1 MTPPTPA
8 ELGARLK
15 AERERLGLTRPQ
27 AAERIGYH
35 WSVVR
40 DWEVKTCNPT
50 YQTVLAILRAGY
62 DPRRVFCEM
71 YAAPSKKSSA

>member
-27 AAERIGYH
+27 AAERIGFDV
-35 WSVVR
+35 SVVR

-71 YAAPSKKSSA
+71 YSAKKPTA

>member
-27 AAERIGYH
+27 AAERIGFDV
-35 WSVVR
+35 SVVR
-40 DWEVKTCNPT
+40 DWEVKACNPT

-71 YAAPSKKSSA
+71 YGTKKKEAAK